1 MNELLRE
8 LEEERRKLNELGKLS
23 LEQSV
28 PLSSNH
34 VLLEQSRKVDELMVR
49 YQHMKIKYEQSA
61 P

>member
-1 MNELLRE
+1 MLRE

-28 PLSSNH
+28 PLSANQ
-34 VLLEQSRKVDELMVR
+34 VVLEQSRKVDELMVQ
-49 YQHMKIKYEQSA
+49 YQHMKTKYKQSV

>member
-28 PLSSNH
+28 PLSGNH

-49 YQHMKIKYEQSA
+49 YHHLKIKYELST